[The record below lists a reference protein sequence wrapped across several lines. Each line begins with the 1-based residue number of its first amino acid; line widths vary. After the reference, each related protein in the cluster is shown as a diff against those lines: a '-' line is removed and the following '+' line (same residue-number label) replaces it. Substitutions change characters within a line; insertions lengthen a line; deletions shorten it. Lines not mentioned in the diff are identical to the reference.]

1 MPPGNEEEIVMDQEQ
16 ILKVREALGKQGITF
31 KADGTGL
38 KQKDISTA
46 SVVASTMGIDL
57 NEYIDAEKKL
67 RATTQESADIPAF
80 IPNCYSR
87 KQFVHPI
94 LDDAQLWGTGD
105 RTWFGTR
112 FMFARDRLDGAPVM
126 FIKMTATKYS
136 AVPLMSSKSQMRAV
150 ISSILS
156 NSEPSHEGYQNL
168 LDELTNGID
177 KSFAYVLARFKAKEL
192 KTADDLARELL
203 QWVPSSMIRTYPI
216 QMTVKA
222 TAVGESTYSVPEKA
236 YFAKDGVKV
245 DAVTH
250 LVEHFDMLA
259 GIKEL
264 CLPGLPE
271 IYSNDST
278 IPALHCLNLDD
289 IAIQGPHP
297 TWDEYFARFRPEEA
311 QVIRAFIWSIFD
323 ANNNSRQLLYIE
335 DRDGFSAKSVF
346 MRVLTKNLGNG
357 LVAAIQKD
365 SLSNQFGL
373 AKLWDKRLV
382 YIGDNKN
389 PNLIRS
395 EKMHMLLGGDLADI
409 EQKGKE
415 SFTAKLNAKVIASGN
430 ISLDIDPHARHERT
444 RIIVVKPHVTDE
456 LMKKFV
462 QLDENGNI
470 VRDREGEPQFL
481 GDNSF
486 EPRLDAEFK
495 AMMWDAREDYKRLC
509 PTGSSIVLPDFMI
522 EDLYNMSSSELDAV
536 DEIVERYFVIG
547 EKEYTHPGDLR
558 REFNKACD
566 ALDADVKFDDF
577 LVHIAKKY
585 KVSKKSYRPANCA
598 KVYVGIGINSMGI
611 KEVETDAADPMKPNF
626 NGLV

>member
-1 MPPGNEEEIVMDQEQ
+1 MDQEQ
-16 ILKVREALGKQGITF
+16 IVKVREALGKQGITL
-31 KADGTGL
+31 KSDGTGL
-38 KQKDISTA
+38 KQKDLSTA

-57 NEYIDAEKKL
+57 NEYIEAEKKL
-67 RATTQESADIPAF
+67 RASIQAAHEEEIPAF

-87 KQFVHPI
+87 KQFVHPT
-94 LDDAQLWGTGD
+94 LDDAPLWGSGD

-136 AVPLMSSKSQMRAV
+136 VVPLMSSKSQMRAM

-156 NSEPSHEGYQNL
+156 NSAPTHEGYQNL

-192 KTADDLARELL
+192 KTPDEMAKELL
-203 QWVPSSMIRTYPI
+203 QWLPSSMIRTYPI

-222 TAVGESTYSVPEKA
+222 TQIGESTYNVPEKA
-236 YFAKDGVKV
+236 YFAKDGVKI
-245 DAVTH
+245 DAVSH

-264 CLPGLPE
+264 CLPGIPE
-271 IYSNDST
+271 IYSNDPTVPS
-278 IPALHCLNLDD
+278 LHCLNLDD
-289 IAIQGPHP
+289 IAVKGPHP
-297 TWDEYFARFRPEEA
+297 TWDEYFARFRSEEA

-323 ANNNSRQLLYIE
+323 AKNNSRQLLYIE

-346 MRVLTKNLGNG
+346 MRVLTKNLGNE

-444 RIIVVKPHVTDE
+444 RIIVVKPNVTDD
-456 LMKKFV
+456 LLRKFV
-462 QLDENGNI
+462 RLDENGNI
-470 VRDREGEPQFL
+470 VRDKEGEPQFL
-481 GDNSF
+481 GDNTF

-495 AMMWDAREDYKRLC
+495 AMMWDAREDYKKLC
-509 PTGSSIVLPDFMI
+509 PTGASIMLPDFMI
-522 EDLYNMSSSELDAV
+522 EDLYNMSSSALDAV
-536 DEIVERYFVIG
+536 DEIVERYFIIG
-547 EKEYTHPGDLR
+547 EKEYTLPGDLR
-558 REFNKACD
+558 RTFNQASD

-577 LVHIAKKY
+577 LTHIAKKY
-585 KVSKKSYRPANCA
+585 KVSKKSYRPANCS
-598 KVYVGIGINSMGI
+598 KVYVGIGIQNFGI
-611 KEVETDAADPMKPNF
+611 KEVETTAADPMKPNF

>member
-1 MPPGNEEEIVMDQEQ
+1 MEQEQ

-31 KADGTGL
+31 KADGSGL
-38 KQKDISTA
+38 RQKDISTA
-46 SVVASTMGIDL
+46 SIIASTIGVNL
-57 NEYIDAEKKL
+57 NEYIEAEKNLK
-67 RATTQESADIPAF
+67 ATTQKVSTADIPAF
-80 IPNCYSR
+80 IPSCYSR
-87 KQFVHPI
+87 KQFINPI
-94 LDDAQLWGTGD
+94 LDDAQLWGPGD

-156 NSEPSHEGYQNL
+156 NSEPSHNCYQNL

-177 KSFAYVLARFKAKEL
+177 KSFAYVLTRFKNREL
-192 KTADDLARELL
+192 KSVDDLARELL
-203 QWVPSSMIRTYPI
+203 QWIPSSMIRTYPI

-222 TAVGESTYSVPEKA
+222 TTIGESTYHVPEKA

-271 IYSNDST
+271 IYSNDSNV
-278 IPALHCLNLDD
+278 PALHCINLDD

-335 DRDGFSAKSVF
+335 DRDGFSGKSVF
-346 MRVLTKNLGNG
+346 MRVLTKNLGNT

-382 YIGDNKN
+382 YIGDTKN
-389 PNLIRS
+389 QNLIRS

-430 ISLDIDPHARHERT
+430 ISLNIDPHARHERT
-444 RIIVVKPHVTDE
+444 RIIVVKPNVSDE
-456 LMKKFV
+456 LLKKFV
-462 QLDENGNI
+462 RLDENGEI
-470 VRDREGEPQFL
+470 LRDREGEPQFI

-495 AMMWDAREDYKRLC
+495 AMLWDAREDYKRLC
-509 PTGSSIVLPDFMI
+509 PTGSSIILPDFMI
-522 EDLYNMSSSELDAV
+522 DDIYNMSSSALDAV
-536 DEIVERYFVIG
+536 DEIVERYFTISSS
-547 EKEYTHPGDLR
+547 KFTYPGDLR

-577 LVHIAKKY
+577 LVHISKKY
-585 KVSKKSYRPANCA
+585 KVSKKSHRSANCA
-598 KVYVGIGINSMGI
+598 KVYVGIGIKDLGFE
-611 KEVETDAADPMKPNF
+611 EVVTDVIDPMKPQ
-626 NGLV
+626 LKMIV